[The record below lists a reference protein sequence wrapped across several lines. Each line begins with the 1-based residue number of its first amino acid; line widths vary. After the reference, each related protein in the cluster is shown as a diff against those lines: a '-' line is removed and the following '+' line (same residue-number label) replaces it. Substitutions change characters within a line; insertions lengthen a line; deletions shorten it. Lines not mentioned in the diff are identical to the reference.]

1 MTFPPPSN
9 TSPKPVLLVA
19 EDGVGGFAS
28 TGSVANPINVTLVPP
43 ASNPAQLPQVE
54 AHRAKYSASVTITR
68 PSNVTPD
75 YTAGDVIG
83 IADAGTPANAGS
95 AVLSLT
101 ALNAAA
107 GRSSIIKVVLT
118 IGLSAVPSGMAN
130 FRLHLYNAS
139 PTAILDNAAFDLVS
153 GDRTKHLGYIDL
165 VTPED
170 FGSTLFTQ
178 WSGISDFQLAAA
190 TTQLWGQLETRGG
203 YTPASGTTYTLD
215 VFAEAV

>member
-19 EDGVGGFAS
+19 EDGAGGFVS
-28 TGSVANPINVTLVPP
+28 TGSVAAPLQVQLAGGGGGGGT
-43 ASNPAQLPQVE
+43 LPQVE
-54 AHRAKYSASVTITR
+54 AHRGKYSAYVTITR

-75 YTAGDVIG
+75 YTAGDVVG

-95 AVLSLT
+95 AILSLT

-107 GRSSIIKVVLT
+107 GRSSIVKVVLT

-170 FGSTLFTQ
+170 FGSSLFSQ
-178 WSGISDFQLAAA
+178 WSGVSDFQLAAA